1 MSLYVL
7 PNGRAA
13 YAGAN
18 TDLDA
23 ASGLNASLLELDG
36 TLVDTAVKTI
46 SGVTNATPGVITATG
61 HGGANDDIALVL
73 NVGGAIGVNQ
83 LGRMA
88 NVTANTF
95 TLKTMGPEA
104 LDVAAG
110 GAYTS
115 GGCVVN
121 LTKLLNRADADT
133 AQISTPYVIP
143 TMSVALGIVKPA
155 APLTWAS
162 VPDLGGGKKVHA
174 ALICK
179 ASGAAATDT
188 AIFFYDG
195 KIKVTVNATA
205 AGAATSIQVE
215 PLLAPLASG
224 TVIVFSNGISATL
237 SGAALKGARSIS
249 VTALSS
255 GIAAGHEGEASFG
268 TPGVD
273 NLPFTPNN
281 GGLSISI
288 DAIEG
293 CFTA

>member
-13 YAGAN
+13 YASAQA
-18 TDLDA
+18 DLDA

-36 TLVDTAVKTI
+36 TLTDTAVKAIT
-46 SGVTNATPGVITATG
+46 GVTNATPGVITSNA
-61 HGGANDDIALVL
+61 HGGANGDIALVL

-88 NVTANTF
+88 NVTTNTF
-95 TLKTMGPEA
+95 TLQTMGAEA

-121 LTKLLNRADADT
+121 LTKLLNRADADA

-143 TMSVALGIVKPA
+143 TTTVALGVVKPSA
-155 APLTWAS
+155 SLSWAS

-174 ALICK
+174 VLICK

-188 AIFFYDG
+188 GIFFYDG
-195 KIKVTVNATA
+195 KIKVTVNAAA
-205 AGAATSIQVE
+205 AGAATAIQVE
-215 PLLAPLASG
+215 PLLAALPSG
-224 TVIVFSNGISATL
+224 TVIVFSNGVTATL
-237 SGAALKGARSIS
+237 SGAAAKGARSLS
-249 VTALSS
+249 VTALAS
-255 GIAAGHEGEASFG
+255 GIAAGHEGEAAFG
-268 TPGVD
+268 TPGTD

-281 GGLSISI
+281 GGLTISI
-288 DAIEG
+288 DAVEG
-293 CFTA
+293 IFTA

>member
-23 ASGLNASLLELDG
+23 ASGLNANLLELDG
-36 TLVDTAVKTI
+36 TLTGTAVKAIT
-46 SGVTNATPGVITATG
+46 GVTNATPAVITSAS
-61 HGGANDDIALVL
+61 HGGANGDIALVL

-88 NVTANTF
+88 NVTTNTF
-95 TLKTMGPEA
+95 TLQTMGAEA

-121 LTKLLNRADADT
+121 LTKLLNRSDASP

-143 TMSVALGIVKPA
+143 TTTVALGVVKPSA
-155 APLTWAS
+155 ALSWAS

-174 ALICK
+174 VLVCK
-179 ASGAAATDT
+179 ASGAAGTDT
-188 AIFFYDG
+188 GIFIYDG

-205 AGAATSIQVE
+205 ATSATSIQVE

-249 VTALSS
+249 VTALSA

-293 CFTA
+293 VFTA